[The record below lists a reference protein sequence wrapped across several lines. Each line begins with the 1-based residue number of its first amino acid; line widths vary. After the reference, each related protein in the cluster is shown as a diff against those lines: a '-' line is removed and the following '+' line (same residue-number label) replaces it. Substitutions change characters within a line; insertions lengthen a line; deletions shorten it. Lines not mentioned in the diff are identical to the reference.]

1 MNPLARAKQM
11 VASALFRLLNPSL
24 QQALVPHVETLSRRQ
39 NELQQSLLDL
49 RQGLTDRQDHL
60 HRAAS
65 LQAES
70 AAQVQLAH
78 QQAMHEEQM
87 LALADL
93 RLQRLRGEPNAD
105 ARAWEFKCFSQWGED
120 GLLQFLLNRIPGL
133 PRTFVEIG
141 VEDYR
146 ESNTRFLLMHDDWRG
161 LIADSG
167 DRHLRYL
174 ETRGLRWR
182 HQIEAVQSFVTREN
196 IETLLDQAG
205 FQEGLGLLSI
215 DVDGMDY
222 WVWDAVQRHRPAVVA
237 IEYNS
242 LFGCRHALAVPY
254 ADAFDRTAAHPS
266 NLYFGAS
273 LPALAQLAAQKG
285 YRLVCGNAAGNNA
298 FFVRADLAQGFPVA
312 RPEDVYRPSRFRES
326 RDDQGRLTYV
336 GSMRDRLNLI
346 RHLPVVDVETGSVR
360 SLDSFDWE
368 TAWPEDQSGH

>member
-1 MNPLARAKQM
+1 M

-24 QQALVPHVETLSRRQ
+24 QQALVPHVEALLRSQ
-39 NELQQSLLDL
+39 NELHRALLDNL
-49 RQGLTDRQDHL
+49 AGW

-285 YRLVCGNAAGNNA
+285 YRLVCGTAAGNNA

-336 GSMRDRLNLI
+336 DSMRDRLKLI
-346 RHLPVVDVETGSVR
+346 RHLPVVDVETGAVC
-360 SLDSFDWE
+360 SLDSLDWE
-368 TAWPEDQSGH
+368 TAWPEDQNGH

>member
-1 MNPLARAKQM
+1 MSPLARAKQI

-24 QQALVPHVETLSRRQ
+24 QQALVPHVETLARRQ
-39 NELQQSLLDL
+39 NELQQALLDHQAL
-49 RQGLTDRQDHL
+49 L
-60 HRAAS
+60 HREGS
-65 LQAES
+65 LQAEA
-70 AAQVQLAH
+70 AAQAQLAH

-93 RLQRLRGEPNAD
+93 RLQQLRGESNAD

-120 GLLQFLLNRIPGL
+120 GLIQFILHRIPDL

-146 ESNTRFLLMHDDWRG
+146 ESNTRFLLMHDNWRG

-174 ETRGLRWR
+174 EARGLRWR
-182 HQIEAVQSFVTREN
+182 HQIEAVQSFVTPAN
-196 IETLLDQAG
+196 VETLLDQAG
-205 FQEGLGLLSI
+205 FAEGLGLLSI
-215 DVDGMDY
+215 DIDGMDY
-222 WVWDAVQRHRPAVVA
+222 WVWDAVRRHRPAVVA

-242 LFGCRHALAVPY
+242 LFGCRRAIAVPC
-254 ADAFDRTAAHPS
+254 ADHFDRTAAHPS

-273 LPALAQLAAQKG
+273 LPALTQLAAQKG

-298 FFVRADLAQGFPVA
+298 FFVRADLAPSFPVA
-312 RPEDVYRPSRFRES
+312 KPEDVYRPARFRES
-326 RDDQGRLTYV
+326 RDAQGRLTYV
-336 GSMRDRLNLI
+336 GAMRERLALI
-346 RHLPVVDVETGSVR
+346 GSLPVVDVETGLVC
-360 SLDSFDWE
+360 SLDSLDWE